1 MANPTS
7 MAPHTSSSG
16 RPTAVPGE
24 STIPA
29 AAAATT
35 MAGSAATTPMRAL
48 ASALP
53 RSGVAAITRP
63 DPSAAAINA
72 PREEVM

>member
-1 MANPTS
+1 MI
-7 MAPHTSSSG
+7 MAPQTSSSG

-29 AAAATT
+29 AAAAT
-35 MAGSAATTPMRAL
+35 MIAGSAATMPTSAL

-53 RSGVAAITRP
+53 RSGVAAITTP
-63 DPSAAAINA
+63 DPSAAAISA